1 MILASSHQAECNH
14 TRSSEYLNPY
24 EAPPLI
30 LKELFK
36 SWRLRSTL
44 PENGLEFQ
52 EQDFSA
58 TYQIRPDQALLEFC
72 NSDQLATKCLTNDSL
87 QLQRVYSSKKIP
99 ASLHEIVQ
107 DPLLLIP
114 LLSSIL
120 TGSLLGLIVA
130 PNLLP
135 PIVQKELLSR
145 LLHRDLSNP
154 DHQTNLHL
162 HYEISYPHGGK
173 SFFSENPTSVKFI
186 SKDQIAHKNL
196 DCKKALEKKLR
207 WLTLGGQYDWSRKEY
222 PKNKNPKFPHDISKL
237 IVGLFP
243 CIKPQAAIVNLY
255 SPGDTLSLHRDVSEE
270 VDRGLVS
277 ISLGCDAYFIIGL
290 QNKDTMEI
298 ESEVLLLHSGDVLYM
313 TQESRFAWHGVPMI
327 LENTC
332 PEYLKNWP
340 GDEFPTWKDWIKKK
354 RINLNV
360 RQILDESNQTEC

>member
-1 MILASSHQAECNH
+1 MILASLHQAECNPP
-14 TRSSEYLNPY
+14 RSSECLNPY
-24 EAPPLI
+24 ETPPLI
-30 LKELFK
+30 LKDLYK
-36 SWRLRSTL
+36 SWRLHSTL
-44 PENGLEFQ
+44 AENGSEFQ
-52 EQDFSA
+52 EQNFSV
-58 TYQIRPDQALLEFC
+58 TYQNRPDHALLEFC
-72 NSDQLATKCLTNDSL
+72 NSDQLKTKSLTDDSP
-87 QLQRVYSSKKIP
+87 QLQRIHRSKRIP
-99 ASLHEIVQ
+99 
-107 DPLLLIP
+107 
-114 LLSSIL
+114 
-120 TGSLLGLIVA
+120 GLIVA
-130 PNLLP
+130 PALIP

-154 DHQTNLHL
+154 EHQTNLHL

-173 SFFSENPTSVKFI
+173 SFFSENPSSVKFI
-186 SKDQIAHKNL
+186 SKDKIAHKNL
-196 DCKKALEKKLR
+196 DCKKVLEKKLR

-222 PKNKNPKFPHDISKL
+222 PKNKNPRFPHDISKL

-243 CIKPQAAIVNLY
+243 HIEPQAAIVNIY
-255 SPGDTLSLHRDVSEE
+255 SPGDTLSLHRDVSEA

-290 QNKDTMEI
+290 QNKETMEI

-313 TQESRFAWHGVPMI
+313 TQEARFAWHGVPMI

-360 RQILDESNQTEC
+360 RQISDESN